1 MKRGFNNIL
10 EAIGK
15 MPLIRLKNMAKDIK
29 SVIYVK
35 LECLN
40 TGVVKMLWS
49 LKFITCV
56 IIKYVI
62 FLKIREET

>member
-1 MKRGFNNIL
+1 MKREFNNIL

-40 TGVVKMLWS
+40 TGV
-49 LKFITCV
+49 
-56 IIKYVI
+56 IKI
-62 FLKIREET
+62 L